1 VVRRSKGS
9 GRAPAWT
16 ARGAGPGPGCRIR
29 PAAHA
34 VPRRRGTRR
43 RPGRWQRR
51 RRRRSRGAA
60 AHRPAGPAVV
70 PEAHRR
76 AHGPG
81 EPVGEPAKITPGG
94 PQLVQQLLR
103 PGAGPAVRLLERRAP
118 VRSAGHV
125 PLSSPPCRPGLTH
138 RHVTRTRRAPAPGT
152 APPAAGGDGPPAEM
166 PRPGP
171 GGGLGRLTG
180 RMPRKPGS
188 TPPLHEA
195 VRRGRPPPRRR
206 APRAG
211 RCRATGRRRSRAA
224 RLSALCCLRSGRPC
238 SVGRETGALTLPGFM
253 RRAAWAP
260 SRRAWTRRRP
270 AMHARRPLTA

>member
-1 VVRRSKGS
+1 MPCPVVEGRGGDRAGGNVGDDGGVEGQPLTGQQAPRSSRRHTAALTV
-9 GRAPAWT
+9 RASQSAS
-16 ARGAGPGPGCRIR
+16 
-29 PAAHA
+29 
-34 VPRRRGTRR
+34 
-43 RPGRWQRR
+43 
-51 RRRRSRGAA
+51 RRRSRL
-60 AHRPAGPAVV
+60 
-70 PEAHRR
+70 
-76 AHGPG
+76 
-81 EPVGEPAKITPGG
+81 G